1 MLIILL
7 TLIFIRPFICSV
19 AFPGRN
25 YIYSIALIIV
35 LIFWFVF
42 KGISAKL
49 LSLKYPLALFLSAV
63 FLGAFFAKNRVI
75 GFEELYKYVTGLSL
89 FTIAVSLDERQK
101 KYMVN
106 AIVFS
111 GLIISLLA
119 IYQYLFGFKH
129 LSDYMA
135 AHKIAD
141 PFIVDYVGRKRVYYP
156 FVTPNI
162 LGGYIAMITLL
173 SLTRR
178 YRLLLSI
185 PLCVSLILTKS
196 MGALLVFYIGLTLYF
211 CLTGNFRK
219 KQVLFL
225 SVLLIIISLT
235 FVLRTIMQ
243 KEHIQPFFSALAR
256 INYWEE
262 TLKVIRKSP
271 VLGVGI
277 GNFNLLQSRYAHNS
291 YLQIWAEMG
300 LLGIISF
307 LWLITAILKNSL
319 RNLTSSDNRAE
330 IAALI
335 SASVVF
341 LAHNLIDFSFFLP
354 EVASL
359 WWVIL
364 GLTLQ
369 SK

>member
-1 MLIILL
+1 MFIILL

-19 AFPGRN
+19 AFPARN
-25 YIYSIALIIV
+25 YIYSIALVIV

-49 LSLKYPLALFLSAV
+49 LLLKYPLGLFLSAV
-63 FLGAFFAKNRVI
+63 FLGVFFARNRMI
-75 GFEELYKYVTGLSL
+75 GLEELYKYVTGLSL
-89 FTIAVSLDERQK
+89 FAIAVSLDEKQR
-101 KYMVN
+101 KYMVST
-106 AIVFS
+106 IVFS

-119 IYQYLFGFKH
+119 IYQYLFGFRH

-162 LGGYIAMITLL
+162 LGGYIAMVALL
-173 SLTRR
+173 SLTRK
-178 YRLLLSI
+178 YRLLLI
-185 PLCVSLILTKS
+185 MPLCVSLILTKS
-196 MGALLVFYIGLTLYF
+196 MGALFVFYLGLTLYF
-211 CLTGNFRK
+211 GLAGKFRK
-219 KQVLFL
+219 KQVIFL
-225 SVLLIIISLT
+225 SGLLAIISLT
-235 FVLRTIMQ
+235 FVLRTAMQ
-243 KEHIQPFFSALAR
+243 KEHIQPLFSALAR

-262 TLKVIRKSP
+262 TLKVIGKSP
-271 VLGVGI
+271 VLGIGI
-277 GNFNLLQSRYAHNS
+277 GNFNLPQSRYAHNS

-307 LWLITAILKNSL
+307 LWLITAIFKNSL
-319 RNLTSSDNRAE
+319 KNLTNSDNKAE
-330 IAALI
+330 IAVLI
-335 SASVVF
+335 SASIVF

-354 EVASL
+354 EVAFM